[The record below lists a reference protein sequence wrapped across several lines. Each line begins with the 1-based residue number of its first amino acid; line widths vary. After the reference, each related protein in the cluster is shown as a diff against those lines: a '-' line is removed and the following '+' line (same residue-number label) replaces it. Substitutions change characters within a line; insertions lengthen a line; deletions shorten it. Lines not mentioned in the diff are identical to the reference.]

1 MPRVIEWDNGPE
13 DENKDDEDRE
23 SASDVTPEETG

>member
-1 MPRVIEWDNGPE
+1 MEWNDGPV
-13 DENKDDEDRE
+13 DENKDDEEDHE